1 MKSFAP
7 IIISFVLLLAL
18 PAMSELSVPGF
29 TSYTDLDPHT
39 GNPVSDSPLLKIFW
53 EGEIKN
59 PGELDCSVTLH
70 LSPGKT
76 TRLRL
81 VVEGKSLESVAK
93 GEGDNTTV
101 VFSPVPISSA
111 GYQRFTLESI
121 DDTNLQ
127 RDDIQALVLDGPAA
141 NGAHFNLVERINA
154 ASVHLSYPTAG
165 YTNITGFYCEVTA
178 LEDPIWTYYMACG
191 WHRGYFGMQVNGPA
205 ERRIIFSVWD
215 SGNEA
220 VDRNKVA
227 AENRTTLLAKGAG
240 VYAGDFGNEGTGGHS
255 HLIYLWKTGE
265 KQRFFVTARPIDAN
279 FTIYSGYFFRP
290 DQNQWTLI
298 SSWKAPNDGAYLHGL
313 YSFNED
319 FAGENGYLR
328 RKALFGNQWL
338 LTADGQW
345 HEQTVATFS
354 HDATGRHDRSDRFMG
369 VEEGQ
374 FFLSNGGFIP
384 GYTKFGE
391 KFSRP
396 ATGQPPTDIP
406 QAFLP

>member
-1 MKSFAP
+1 
-7 IIISFVLLLAL
+7 
-18 PAMSELSVPGF
+18 
-29 TSYTDLDPHT
+29 
-39 GNPVSDSPLLKIFW
+39 
-53 EGEIKN
+53 
-59 PGELDCSVTLH
+59 
-70 LSPGKT
+70 
-76 TRLRL
+76 
-81 VVEGKSLESVAK
+81 
-93 GEGDNTTV
+93 
-101 VFSPVPISSA
+101 
-111 GYQRFTLESI
+111 
-121 DDTNLQ
+121 
-127 RDDIQALVLDGPAA
+127 
-141 NGAHFNLVERINA
+141 
-154 ASVHLSYPTAG
+154 
-165 YTNITGFYCEVTA
+165 
-178 LEDPIWTYYMACG
+178 
-191 WHRGYFGMQVNGPA
+191 MQVNGPA